1 MLFHQVGHERQN
13 CQVAGTFH
21 SGRYPAL
28 IFQAVAGN
36 AARKQFAL
44 LVDELDQKVGIFV
57 INVFDAEFAKTAVFL
72 AAQTDFR
79 IAQEFYIFS

>member
-1 MLFHQVGHERQN
+1 MLFHQVSHERQD
-13 CQVAGTFH
+13 CQVAGTFNGGGH
-21 SGRYPAL
+21 PAL
-28 IFQAVAGN
+28 IFQAVAGD

-44 LVDELDQKVGIFV
+44 FVDELDQKVGIFV
-57 INVFDAEFAKTAVFL
+57 IDVFDAEFAKTAVFL